1 MKKIRLP
8 IKTIKN
14 QFLITMLILT
24 FLPMLIQTNI
34 SLKTSREIMENNYI
48 DNYNFNLEASSR
60 NLNLLLEPIISICR
74 NIIGDS
80 GLQGRLS
87 KAKRNQLTNEEIR
100 YIDHILGNAM
110 TQHSYIDSIYI
121 MMEDDNIYYRHK
133 NTDVSGQISNINMEE
148 TKQQDWYKQTEKAN
162 GREVFI
168 CGNIMEPSNN
178 GVNMTDKY
186 ITCTKLIRNL
196 EYPYEFQG
204 VLVLNIRRELL
215 NSVFASY
222 QSNAPNK
229 NYIFDTQN
237 QYLFTKDNTEL
248 EHIDEN
254 LNSIQSYLLDP
265 EQKDEKY
272 IISSAQNK
280 ITGWKLYHLG
290 ERAWLGEKSNAIG
303 KRSIG
308 IAAAMFVLVAIAFV
322 FISHAINSPIRKLE
336 KVIKKFG
343 QGDTNI
349 QERFNDSEI
358 GEIGKQFIKV
368 VNTNIRL
375 KDDLMMS
382 TVKQREAEVMALQE
396 QINPHFLYNTL
407 DLLYWKAEM
416 SDAKEIADITVSLSN
431 IFKLTLNRGELLIDV
446 AGEINHIKHYL
457 NIQKIRYRER
467 LNTIIDIEPEVYDYK
482 IIKLLIQPIVENA
495 ISHGIEPKIGGGTI
509 NIKGKTQED
518 KIIFIIEDDGVG
530 FDDQKDIQGGY
541 GLRNVRE
548 RIELYYGQGYGIE
561 VNSEK
566 DKGTCVIICVG
577 KIKEA

>member
-1 MKKIRLP
+1 
-8 IKTIKN
+8 
-14 QFLITMLILT
+14 MLILT

-34 SLKTSREIMENNYI
+34 SVGTSREIMENNYI

-74 NIIGDS
+74 NVIGDN
-80 GLQGRLS
+80 GLQVRLS
-87 KAKRNQLTNEEIR
+87 KAKKKRLTNEEIR

-121 MMEDDNIYYRHK
+121 MMEDNNIYYRHK

-148 TKQQDWYKQTEKAN
+148 IKQQDWYKQTEKAN

-168 CGNIMEPSNN
+168 CGNILEPSDD
-178 GVNMTDKY
+178 GVNVTGKY

-196 EYPYEFQG
+196 EYPYESQG
-204 VLVLNIRRELL
+204 VLVLNLRRELL

-222 QSNAPNK
+222 ESNTPNE
-229 NYIFDTQN
+229 NYIYDTKN
-237 QYLFTKDNTEL
+237 QYLFTKNNKEL
-248 EHIDEN
+248 EYIHEN
-254 LNSIQSYLLDP
+254 LYSIKSYLLDS

-272 IISSAQNK
+272 IISNAENQ

-290 ERAWLGEKSNAIG
+290 DRTWLGEKSNAIG

-308 IAAAMFVLVAIAFV
+308 IAIIMFVVIAVAFI
-322 FISHAINSPIRKLE
+322 FISNAINSPIRKLE
-336 KVIKKFG
+336 KVIERFG

-349 QERFNDSEI
+349 QEEFNDSEI
-358 GEIGKQFIKV
+358 GEIGKQFITV

-416 SDAKEIADITVSLSN
+416 SGAKEIADITVSLSN
-431 IFKLTLNRGELLIDV
+431 IFKLTLNSGELLIDV

-467 LNTIIDIEPEVYDYK
+467 LNTTIDIDPEVYHYK
-482 IIKLLIQPIVENA
+482 IVKLLIQPIVENA
-495 ISHGIEPKIGGGTI
+495 ISHGIEPKIGGGKI
-509 NIKGKTQED
+509 NITGKIQED
-518 KIIFIIEDDGVG
+518 KIIFTIEDDGVG
-530 FDDQKDIQGGY
+530 FGDKKDIQDGY
-541 GLRNVRE
+541 GLRNVKE
-548 RIELYYGQGYGIE
+548 RIKLYYGEGYGMEIK
-561 VNSEK
+561 SEK

-577 KIKEA
+577 KIKA